1 MKLVDIYLLFWF
13 SSILGWIMEEIVCSI
28 GERKIINRGFL
39 IGPYCPIYGVGAVLI
54 LLLKGITNYYLIF
67 ILSLLLCSAI
77 EYLVSFI
84 MELVFKVRWWDYSD
98 EPFNIN
104 GRICLKNAIAFGILG
119 VLLIGYILPLFNKV
133 INTFNNKTLI
143 AVIILV
149 ITTIDIILSFIIMFN
164 IKKTLKI
171 QAKDATNDLK
181 LKVKNIL
188 LEKNFLYKRLV
199 KAYTQVKLSSSLIV
213 KNTTKTVGNN
223 IEKLKEIS
231 ELIKEKTRLNKLINM
246 KKYNLM
252 VFLLSGI
259 LLGGLIGIVLKQ
271 LINYPLILG
280 IGVGIFS
287 YILFDHIRKKYDSK
301 Q

>member
-133 INTFNNKTLI
+133 INSFSNKTLI

-287 YILFDHIRKKYDSK
+287 YIIFDHIRKKYDSK

>member
-133 INTFNNKTLI
+133 INSFNNKTLI

-213 KNTTKTVGNN
+213 KNTTKTVDQTFEENSLRD
-223 IEKLKEIS
+223 E
-231 ELIKEKTRLNKLINM
+231 
-246 KKYNLM
+246 
-252 VFLLSGI
+252 
-259 LLGGLIGIVLKQ
+259 VLKWKAKYT
-271 LINYPLILG
+271 INDCVRDAWNFAKDNENI
-280 IGVGIFS
+280 
-287 YILFDHIRKKYDSK
+287 
-301 Q
+301 

>member
-133 INTFNNKTLI
+133 INSFNNKTLI

-287 YILFDHIRKKYDSK
+287 YIIFDHIRKKYDSK